1 MNLKHIK
8 RTDRC
13 LNCGTSLNSNFDNF
27 CLHCGQVNNSKKET
41 AGELLGELVGDFL
54 HLDSKVMGSLIPL
67 LIKPGKLTVDYNN
80 GKRARYLHPVRMFIS
95 IMIIFVIV
103 NGLTSSSELEDPTS
117 KKVRS
122 KEAVKDSSSDTEND
136 LDDIIF
142 FDEDSLPNFTDSIKN
157 EIEKQ
162 KQTKGGLQ
170 ITVGDGEKYDEAYK
184 LYESGVHSLDK
195 IFDSLHIE
203 PTLWNKFIYSQVVKV
218 NQFNAGGESRHAFV
232 EYLQHKLPWIVFC
245 MLPIFAFLLK
255 LLYIRRKVL
264 YVDQLIFAF
273 HLHSFFF
280 LAATLLLVIDMFISI
295 DIRFFGL
302 LYILLYTIFAMKKMY
317 NQSWRKTAFKFFCLF
332 FLYVLLGIVSSLLI
346 TIILF
351 MLY

>member
-67 LIKPGKLTVDYNN
+67 LIKPGKLTVDYNK

-103 NGLTSSSELEDPTS
+103 NGLTSSSEHSESTLSIERPFS
-117 KKVRS
+117 S
-122 KEAVKDSSSDTEND
+122 NDSLKMGVYFNS
-136 LDDIIF
+136 
-142 FDEDSLPNFTDSIKN
+142 DSLPNFADSIKY
-157 EIEKQ
+157 EIAKEKAKNGKLQ
-162 KQTKGGLQ
+162 FNVVYGG
-170 ITVGDGEKYDEAYK
+170 KYEEAFE
-184 LYESGVHSLDK
+184 LYESGVHSLDQ
-195 IFDSLHIE
+195 ILDSLNIE
-203 PTLWNKFIYSQVVKV
+203 PTFWNKFKYSQVIKV
-218 NQFNAGGESRHAFV
+218 GQFNAGGESRHAFV
-232 EYLQHKLPWIVFC
+232 EYLKHKLPWIVFC

-317 NQSWRKTAFKFFCLF
+317 NQSWRKTAFKLFCLF
-332 FLYVLLGIVSSLLI
+332 FMYIMAGAISSGLVL
-346 TIILF
+346 IILF
-351 MLY
+351 MMY

>member
-8 RTDRC
+8 RTDKC

-27 CLHCGQVNNSKKET
+27 CVHCGQINNSKKET

-103 NGLTSSSELEDPTS
+103 NGLTSSSDHEDSSS
-117 KKVRS
+117 KKEHS
-122 KEAVKDSSSDTEND
+122 KEAVKDSSNHSKND
-136 LDDIIF
+136 RNKFVF
-142 FDEDSLPNFTDSIKN
+142 FDEDTLTNLADSVKN
-157 EIEKQ
+157 EFEKEKQ
-162 KQTKGGLQ
+162 KNGELQ

-195 IFDSLHIE
+195 ILDSLQIE
-203 PTLWNKFIYSQVVKV
+203 PTFWNKFIYSQVIKV
-218 NQFNAGGESRHAFV
+218 NQFNAGGDSRNEFV
-232 EYLQHKLPWIVFC
+232 EYLKHKLPWIVFS

-280 LAATLLLVIDMFISI
+280 LASTLLLIIDTFISI
-295 DIRFFGL
+295 DITFFGL

-317 NQSWRKTAFKFFCLF
+317 NQSWRKTVFKFFCLF
-332 FLYVLLGIVSSLLI
+332 FSYVLLGVFSFAFI

-351 MLY
+351 MIY